1 MKNVSI
7 ITSSLVAL
15 CVGLLL
21 LAASCRRESS
31 HGFNGDFCRYIDTL
45 NMALDEMDTVK
56 ARKVMSRA
64 FIIASTPEMKSD
76 LAYYKVILSPRGSDF
91 NSLMEKLDSFFCGL
105 GYESRAQA
113 RFEESRAMMLLD
125 EGQIDAALSKA
136 DQAAALAY
144 RHGDGD
150 SYVRLRIM
158 RLRRMEECGEF
169 AAAIEGYVQTLKYAR
184 RNGLRHA
191 QSTLLL
197 RLVSTFISMG
207 DLRMA
212 QTCLDKMSTVL
223 DSSCVSRCSYYFAI
237 ARMCSST
244 ADTVTMSRTL
254 ALAEAAM
261 GNDSLATVRYG
272 STLLAFKTSHFL
284 ASGLLDSAANCVD
297 RLGRE
302 WHEGV
307 GQPPR
312 EYVSLL
318 KARVLLGQSKM
329 YEAREI
335 LDNIDAANLRTTDVD
350 LYEYYADVVTRYY
363 TMAGDDHLAYLFL
376 RQKSSLL
383 DSLRQ
388 LTEFRNV
395 AYRNMELRRDTTI
408 ASQGLVINQME
419 DEMRRLAIVKTLWS
433 FVAIFLV
440 LAALATYVVISVR
453 RMRERRKELAE
464 QSELLADEV
473 RLKSEQLNEQREQLN
488 EQNKLM
494 MDELV
499 FANHIQSNILPPE
512 DMLDAA
518 GIADHFIIFSPCNM
532 VSGDFY
538 WIFDCG
544 DKLFVCVADATGH
557 GVPGAFISMVAST
570 LLSDIV
576 FTPARRDPAS
586 MVESLSREL
595 AGVLRTNCGTNEDSV
610 DLSLMCLDR
619 SLGRAT
625 MCLARHTAYVIRAN
639 GQSFSVT
646 GVKRSVGEGEG
657 HGGGRPPFVSASL
670 DISEG
675 DSLYMTTDG
684 FVSQFGGQHNQKFK
698 RKRFEQMLR
707 NCHTQRM
714 NIQREA
720 IVQCF
725 DDWRGDNDQT
735 DDVLVI
741 GLRFA
746 DLKNP
751 VFSRFNS
758 FPYISERYAIAGLQG
773 ADATQ
778 PAKMSSRMVS
788 VLNSVIMAVGAS
800 GLGTRL
806 LDILPLFDDCFIE
819 WVGGVVRVTPSS
831 CSEPQFA
838 MAELVTDGVFSC
850 FGECVRSVVLTLPYG
865 YDADAGD
872 FVAEAVS
879 VSRDVCGGL
888 VRLTISNC

>member
-1 MKNVSI
+1 
-7 ITSSLVAL
+7 
-15 CVGLLL
+15 
-21 LAASCRRESS
+21 
-31 HGFNGDFCRYIDTL
+31 
-45 NMALDEMDTVK
+45 
-56 ARKVMSRA
+56 
-64 FIIASTPEMKSD
+64 
-76 LAYYKVILSPRGSDF
+76 
-91 NSLMEKLDSFFCGL
+91 
-105 GYESRAQA
+105 
-113 RFEESRAMMLLD
+113 
-125 EGQIDAALSKA
+125 
-136 DQAAALAY
+136 
-144 RHGDGD
+144 
-150 SYVRLRIM
+150 
-158 RLRRMEECGEF
+158 
-169 AAAIEGYVQTLKYAR
+169 
-184 RNGLRHA
+184 
-191 QSTLLL
+191 
-197 RLVSTFISMG
+197 MG

-212 QTCLDKMSTVL
+212 QTYLDKMSTVL
-223 DSSCVSRCSYYFAI
+223 DSSRVSRCSYYFAI

-244 ADTVTMSRTL
+244 ADTVTMKRTL

-284 ASGLLDSAANCVD
+284 ASGLLDSAANCVNQ
-297 RLGRE
+297 LEQE

-307 GQPPR
+307 GQPPK

-329 YEAREI
+329 YAAREI
-335 LDNIDAANLRTTDVD
+335 LDNIDAASLRTTDVD

-388 LTEFRNV
+388 LTGFRNV

-408 ASQGLVINQME
+408 ASQGLVIDQME
-419 DEMRRLAIVKTLWS
+419 DEMHRLDVVKTLWS

-464 QSELLADEV
+464 LSELLADEV
-473 RLKSEQLNEQREQLN
+473 KLKRAQLNEQREQLN

-512 DMLDAA
+512 DLLDAA

-576 FTPARRDPAS
+576 LTPARRDPAS

-595 AGVLRTNCGTNEDSV
+595 AGVLRTNSGTNEDSV

-619 SLGRAT
+619 SSGRAT
-625 MCLARHTAYVIRAN
+625 LCLARHTAYVIRAN
-639 GQSFSVT
+639 GQSFPVT
-646 GVKRSVGEGEG
+646 GVKRSVGEGEDF
-657 HGGGRPPFVSASL
+657 GGGRHPFVSACL
-670 DISEG
+670 DVCEG
-675 DSLYMTTDG
+675 DCLYMTTDG
-684 FVSQFGGQHNQKFK
+684 FVSQFGGQHNRKFK
-698 RKRFEQMLR
+698 RRRFEQMLK

-746 DLKNP
+746 DLRNP

-758 FPYISERYAIAGLQG
+758 FPYISERYAVEGLRG
-773 ADATQ
+773 ADSAQ
-778 PAKMSSRMVS
+778 PAQMSLRMVS

-800 GLGTRL
+800 GLDTRI

-819 WVGGVVRVTPSS
+819 WVGGVVRVTPSL

-838 MAELVTDGVFSC
+838 TAELVTDGVFSC

-872 FVAEAVS
+872 FVSEAVS
-879 VSRDVCGGL
+879 VSRDVYGGL

>member
-31 HGFNGDFCRYIDTL
+31 HGFNGDFCRYIDML

-125 EGQIDAALSKA
+125 EGHIDAALSKA